1 VKEIDSN
8 IEKIIAGCLKND
20 RWSQRQLYDRYS
32 SKLYGLCRRY
42 SSSDEEAEDVL
53 MEGFMK
59 VFKSLDSFRHKSSFE
74 TWLTSVMLNVAI
86 SHFRSSTRFRREIF
100 TEDMDSEEFVEE
112 AEEIRT
118 NLVADQLLELIRKM
132 PEMMRVVFNLK
143 AVDDYSF
150 MEIAGMIGKS
160 ENAVRNSYMR
170 GRKWLMDRLKLEKES
185 F

>member
-1 VKEIDSN
+1 MKEIDSD
-8 IEKIIAGCLKND
+8 IEKIIAGCLNND

-53 MEGFMK
+53 MEGFMT
-59 VFKSLDSFRHKSSFE
+59 VFKSLGSFQHKSSFQ
-74 TWLTSVMLNVAI
+74 TWLTYVMLNVAV
-86 SHFRSSTRFRREIF
+86 SHFRNSKRFRREVYA
-100 TEDMDSEEFVEE
+100 EDMDSEEFVEE
-112 AEEIRT
+112 EVEIRT
-118 NLVADQLLELIRKM
+118 NLVADQLLGLIRQM

-150 MEIAGMIGKS
+150 TEIAEMTGKS

-170 GRKWLMDRLKLEKES
+170 GRRWLMDRLKLEKD
-185 F
+185 

>member
-1 VKEIDSN
+1 MKEIDSD
-8 IEKIIAGCLKND
+8 IEKIIAGCLNND

-53 MEGFMK
+53 MEGFMT
-59 VFKSLDSFRHKSSFE
+59 VFKSLGSFQHKSSFQ
-74 TWLTSVMLNVAI
+74 TWLTSVMLNVAV
-86 SHFRSSTRFRREIF
+86 SHFRNSKRFRREVYA
-100 TEDMDSEEFVEE
+100 EDMDSEEFVEE
-112 AEEIRT
+112 EVEIRT
-118 NLVADQLLELIRKM
+118 NLVADQLLGLIRQM

-150 MEIAGMIGKS
+150 TEIAEMTGKS

-170 GRKWLMDRLKLEKES
+170 GRRWLMDRLKLEKD
-185 F
+185 